1 MRILALL
8 SVLAALVS
16 VTVVTATALAQDDV
30 TRAPTPRFAE
40 DVPQLLPMTKQPPA
54 ASATSVSHGGIDEL
68 AVIAAAYWL
77 LLGGVA
83 ARRARRA
90 YSVSTAA

>member
-8 SVLAALVS
+8 SVLVALVS
-16 VTVVTATALAQDDV
+16 VSVVTASALAQDDV
-30 TRAPTPRFAE
+30 TRAPTPQFAE
-40 DVPQLLPMTKQPPA
+40 DVPQLLPMTKQQPA
-54 ASATSVSHGGIDEL
+54 TATSVSRSGIDEL

-90 YSVSTAA
+90 YSVNTAA